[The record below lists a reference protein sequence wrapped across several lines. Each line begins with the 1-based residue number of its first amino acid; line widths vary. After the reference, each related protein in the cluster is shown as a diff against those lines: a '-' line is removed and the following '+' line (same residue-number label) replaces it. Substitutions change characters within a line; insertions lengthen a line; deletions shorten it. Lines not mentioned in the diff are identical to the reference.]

1 MAQRLIVIGG
11 DAAGMSAASAARRQ
25 LPQDQLEIVAFERG
39 HYTSY
44 SACGIPYFIGKD
56 VADTSELIART
67 PQQFRD
73 HHAID
78 ARTGQEIVAFE
89 RGHYTSYS
97 ACGIPYF
104 IGKDVADTTEL
115 IARTPQQFRDHHA
128 IDARTGHEVLDIDL
142 HRRAVLV
149 RDLVRG
155 REAWEGFDQLMVAT
169 GATPAR
175 PPLPGI
181 DAAGIHGV
189 QTLDDGLALRAVLER
204 DRPGRAVVVGAGYIG
219 LELAE
224 ALSAWG
230 VDITVI
236 GRPPAPLPALDP
248 DMGALIATAMEGFG
262 MEVRMEETV
271 TGFETHT
278 GKVTAVVTDQATIP
292 TELVILGLG
301 VTPNTTLAADA
312 GIPLG
317 ETGAIAVDRRLRTG
331 IEGVWAGGDCVG
343 TGSDLTVV
351 AVEHG
356 KQAAHAIDSWLRA
369 AKAA

>member
-56 VADTSELIART
+56 VADT
-67 PQQFRD
+67 
-73 HHAID
+73 
-78 ARTGQEIVAFE
+78 
-89 RGHYTSYS
+89 
-97 ACGIPYF
+97 
-104 IGKDVADTTEL
+104 TEL

-128 IDARTGHEVLDIDL
+128 IDARTGHEVLEIDL

-149 RDLVRG
+149 RDLTAG

-236 GRPPAPLPALDP
+236 GRPPAPLPGLDP
-248 DMGALIATAMEGFG
+248 DMGALIATAMEGYG
-262 MEVRMEETV
+262 ICLLYTSPSPRDRQKSRMPSS
-271 TGFETHT
+271 
-278 GKVTAVVTDQATIP
+278 A
-292 TELVILGLG
+292 
-301 VTPNTTLAADA
+301 
-312 GIPLG
+312 
-317 ETGAIAVDRRLRTG
+317 
-331 IEGVWAGGDCVG
+331 
-343 TGSDLTVV
+343 
-351 AVEHG
+351 
-356 KQAAHAIDSWLRA
+356 
-369 AKAA
+369 

>member
-25 LPQDQLEIVAFERG
+25 LPRGQLEIVAFERG

-56 VADTSELIART
+56 VAEASELIART

-73 HHAID
+73 HHD
-78 ARTGQEIVAFE
+78 
-89 RGHYTSYS
+89 
-97 ACGIPYF
+97 
-104 IGKDVADTTEL
+104 
-115 IARTPQQFRDHHA
+115 
-128 IDARTGHEVLDIDL
+128 IDARTGHEVQEIDL

-149 RDLVRG
+149 RELPTG
-155 REAWEGFDQLMVAT
+155 RERWEGFDQLMIAT

-181 DAAGIHGV
+181 QAQGIYGV

-224 ALSAWG
+224 ALCAWG

-236 GRPPAPLPALDP
+236 GRPPAPLPGLDP
-248 DMGALIATAMEGFG
+248 DMGMLIASAMEGFG

-271 TGFETHT
+271 TGFGTRHGT
-278 GKVTAVVTDQATIP
+278 VTAVVTDQATIP
-292 TELVILGLG
+292 TDLVILGLG
-301 VTPNTTLAADA
+301 VEPNTALAAQA

-317 ETGAIAVDRRLRTG
+317 RRGRSRWTAGCAPGSKGCGPEGTAWRSSTVFLAATSRCRWARTR
-331 IEGVWAGGDCVG
+331 
-343 TGSDLTVV
+343 TR
-351 AVEHG
+351 
-356 KQAAHAIDSWLRA
+356 RA
-369 AKAA
+369 APPGSTSAAATPPSPGCWVRP

>member
-56 VADTSELIART
+56 VADT
-67 PQQFRD
+67 
-73 HHAID
+73 
-78 ARTGQEIVAFE
+78 
-89 RGHYTSYS
+89 
-97 ACGIPYF
+97 
-104 IGKDVADTTEL
+104 TEL

-128 IDARTGHEVLDIDL
+128 IDARTGHEVLEIDL

-149 RDLVRG
+149 RDLTAG

-204 DRPGRAVVVGAGYIG
+204 DRPGRSVRIAVHV
-219 LELAE
+219 
-224 ALSAWG
+224 S
-230 VDITVI
+230 
-236 GRPPAPLPALDP
+236 LPFGCARSSRWC
-248 DMGALIATAMEGFG
+248 GFG
-262 MEVRMEETV
+262 RSPHAASTSPAASTAFVASARLSSGSTSGWS
-271 TGFETHT
+271 TGIPV
-278 GKVTAVVTDQATIP
+278 VTASA
-292 TELVILGLG
+292 
-301 VTPNTTLAADA
+301 
-312 GIPLG
+312 
-317 ETGAIAVDRRLRTG
+317 
-331 IEGVWAGGDCVG
+331 
-343 TGSDLTVV
+343 
-351 AVEHG
+351 
-356 KQAAHAIDSWLRA
+356 
-369 AKAA
+369 

>member
-56 VADTSELIART
+56 VADT
-67 PQQFRD
+67 
-73 HHAID
+73 
-78 ARTGQEIVAFE
+78 
-89 RGHYTSYS
+89 
-97 ACGIPYF
+97 
-104 IGKDVADTTEL
+104 TEL

-128 IDARTGHEVLDIDL
+128 IDARTGHEVLEIDL

-149 RDLVRG
+149 RDLTAG

-204 DRPGRAVVVGAGYIG
+204 DRPGRAVVVGAG
-219 LELAE
+219 
-224 ALSAWG
+224 
-230 VDITVI
+230 
-236 GRPPAPLPALDP
+236 
-248 DMGALIATAMEGFG
+248 
-262 MEVRMEETV
+262 
-271 TGFETHT
+271 
-278 GKVTAVVTDQATIP
+278 
-292 TELVILGLG
+292 
-301 VTPNTTLAADA
+301 
-312 GIPLG
+312 
-317 ETGAIAVDRRLRTG
+317 
-331 IEGVWAGGDCVG
+331 
-343 TGSDLTVV
+343 GS
-351 AVEHG
+351 
-356 KQAAHAIDSWLRA
+356 SP
-369 AKAA
+369 

>member
-56 VADTSELIART
+56 VADT
-67 PQQFRD
+67 
-73 HHAID
+73 
-78 ARTGQEIVAFE
+78 
-89 RGHYTSYS
+89 
-97 ACGIPYF
+97 
-104 IGKDVADTTEL
+104 TEL

-128 IDARTGHEVLDIDL
+128 IDARTGHEVLEIDL

-149 RDLVRG
+149 RDLTAG

-236 GRPPAPLPALDP
+236 GRPPAPLPGLDP
-248 DMGALIATAMEGFG
+248 DMGALIATAMEGYG

-292 TELVILGLG
+292 TDLVILGLG
-301 VTPNTTLAADA
+301 VTPNTALAARA
-312 GIPLG
+312 GLPAVPLHLDSHAPGAEGPPELQPGDIVAPVIRIRRRPEGRQHVGGHRLGHFLPLG
-317 ETGAIAVDRRLRTG
+317 VGEDPIVVGLDGLHHLRQRPWRWRRRG
-331 IEGVWAGGDCVG
+331 
-343 TGSDLTVV
+343 
-351 AVEHG
+351 
-356 KQAAHAIDSWLRA
+356 
-369 AKAA
+369 

>member
-56 VADTSELIART
+56 VADT
-67 PQQFRD
+67 
-73 HHAID
+73 
-78 ARTGQEIVAFE
+78 
-89 RGHYTSYS
+89 
-97 ACGIPYF
+97 
-104 IGKDVADTTEL
+104 TEL
-115 IARTPQQFRDHHA
+115 IARTQQQFRDHHA
-128 IDARTGHEVLDIDL
+128 IDARTGHEVLEIDL

-149 RDLVRG
+149 RDLTAG

-236 GRPPAPLPALDP
+236 GRPRPRCRAW
-248 DMGALIATAMEGFG
+248 T
-262 MEVRMEETV
+262 
-271 TGFETHT
+271 
-278 GKVTAVVTDQATIP
+278 
-292 TELVILGLG
+292 
-301 VTPNTTLAADA
+301 
-312 GIPLG
+312 
-317 ETGAIAVDRRLRTG
+317 RT
-331 IEGVWAGGDCVG
+331 WARSSPPRWKG
-343 TGSDLTVV
+343 TGWRCGWRRPSPASTPTT
-351 AVEHG
+351 AR
-356 KQAAHAIDSWLRA
+356 SPRW
-369 AKAA
+369 